1 MFRFRYEKKW
11 EGGVVLVNLWIF
23 SVLKII
29 KNNHGNYLVVFLFH
43 YLFVRVQWEL
53 RFIYWQ
59 FSHIYIVFITSVKI
73 KTRVSGVRVW
83 WTFVTLVLR
92 YQILPSKPQWM
103 IHWQIQRRCLSN
115 NWNRSLAWPDH
126 RVGTAYRTGRW
137 GTDAGPW
144 LTGSVTPR
152 VRTSVNTK
160 HQIGKHRYISI
171 ENTGI
176 FINNEFKK

>member
-1 MFRFRYEKKW
+1 METTWSSSCFTIYLSGFNESWDLY
-11 EGGVVLVNLWIF
+11 I
-23 SVLKII
+23 
-29 KNNHGNYLVVFLFH
+29 GNSL
-43 YLFVRVQWEL
+43 
-53 RFIYWQ
+53 
-59 FSHIYIVFITSVKI
+59 IYIVFITSIKI

-83 WTFVTLVLR
+83 WTFVTRVLR

-115 NWNRSLAWPDH
+115 DWNRSLAWPDH

-176 FINNEFKK
+176 FINNEFLKKTRKEV